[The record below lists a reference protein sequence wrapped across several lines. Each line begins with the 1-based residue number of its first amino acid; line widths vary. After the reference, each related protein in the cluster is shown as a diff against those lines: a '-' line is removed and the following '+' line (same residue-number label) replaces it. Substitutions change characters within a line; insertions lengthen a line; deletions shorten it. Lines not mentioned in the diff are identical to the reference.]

1 MTGGHP
7 SSQQQSWALVWACQA
22 LMLSILQSSLH
33 QNQDQQ
39 QEGEGPQQTLL
50 EVTFKEGSKERRPG
64 ARGGWHCVEGRTCQ
78 PQRTFWGVYLLLFF
92 AQKNL

>member
-39 QEGEGPQQTLL
+39 QEGEGPQQ
-50 EVTFKEGSKERRPG
+50 EAEGSKERRPG
-64 ARGGWHCVEGRTCQ
+64 AHGGWYCVEGCTCQ